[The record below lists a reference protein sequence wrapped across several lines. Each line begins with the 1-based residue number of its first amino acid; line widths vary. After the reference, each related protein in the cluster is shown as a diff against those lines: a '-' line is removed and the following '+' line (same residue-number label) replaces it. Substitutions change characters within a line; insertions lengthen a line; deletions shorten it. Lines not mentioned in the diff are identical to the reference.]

1 MSGGAISRK
10 YVVDI
15 SQGTSGA
22 QCVTVRPNEGAP
34 YGWNACI
41 LLSPVVQKG

>member
-22 QCVTVRPNEGAP
+22 QCVRPNEGAP